1 MDSQVAENPLP
12 FHRCAR
18 DPRVAGT
25 ADAMRTEPLTS
36 VAFAKAAAVWLES
49 RRPYIAQK
57 TAHEYSLNIKTLSSY
72 FGEMRLQEIT
82 PDQVR
87 AYQKMRMTQCGPFA
101 INHECCVLSQMRKRI
116 GKPFHDYQPLPLPK
130 EIRGRALTEPERKKL
145 LDTAASDPNWL
156 AACCFARISVNTTA
170 GPKEVMTL
178 RLKDVD
184 LANRLFFVGPQ
195 GAKNIHRIRP
205 IPLNDEALD
214 ALTIAMQRAKSLGAC
229 EPWHHVFPFR
239 ANKGKKHDPSR
250 HQTTFKT
257 AWNKLV
263 AAAGIG
269 RCRMYDLRHTAI
281 TDLLQDPETS
291 DEQAEQL
298 AGHID
303 AKTKKHYSHTQI
315 EKLRAAVERLGPGK
329 KSVTPSKAKTSNNV
343 EKPAELSKAAED
355 LLVALAKL
363 LKTGS

>member
-1 MDSQVAENPLP
+1 VRA
-12 FHRCAR
+12 
-18 DPRVAGT
+18 
-25 ADAMRTEPLTS
+25 EPLTAVPFS
-36 VAFAKAAAVWLES
+36 RAAEAWLDS
-49 RRPYIAQK
+49 RRPYLSAK
-57 TAHEYSLNIKTLSSY
+57 TVHEYALNIKTLSAY

-87 AYQKMRMTQCGPFA
+87 AYQRMRMTQCGPFA
-101 INHECCVLSQMRKRI
+101 INHECCVLNQMRKRI
-116 GKPFHDYQPLPLPK
+116 GKPFADYQPLPLPK
-130 EIRGRALTEPERKKL
+130 EIRGRALSELERKKL
-145 LDTAASDPNWL
+145 LETAASDPNWL

-205 IPLNDEALD
+205 IPLNDEAFE
-214 ALTIAMQRAKSLGAC
+214 ALRTALGRAKSLGAF
-229 EPWHHVFPFR
+229 EPQHHVFPFR
-239 ANKGKKHDPSR
+239 TDQGKKHDPSR

-315 EKLRAAVERLGPGK
+315 ENLRAAVERLGNK
-329 KSVTPSKAKTSNNV
+329 K
-343 EKPAELSKAAED
+343 KPAQIKTNHRRAEENAEKSGLSAED
-355 LLVALAKL
+355 LILALAKL

>member
-1 MDSQVAENPLP
+1 MVAQSPSPETLATAQLLQPVAHGALP
-12 FHRCAR
+12 VRA
-18 DPRVAGT
+18 
-25 ADAMRTEPLTS
+25 EPLTAVPFS
-36 VAFAKAAAVWLES
+36 RAAEAWLDS
-49 RRPYIAQK
+49 RRPYLSAK
-57 TAHEYSLNIKTLSSY
+57 TVHEYALNIKTLCAY

-87 AYQKMRMTQCGPFA
+87 AYQRMRMTQCGPFA
-101 INHECCVLSQMRKRI
+101 INHECCVLNQMRKRI
-116 GKPFHDYQPLPLPK
+116 GKPFADYQPLPLPK
-130 EIRGRALTEPERKKL
+130 EIRGRALTELERKKL
-145 LDTAASDPNWL
+145 LETAASDPNWL

-205 IPLNDEALD
+205 IPLNDEAFD
-214 ALTIAMQRAKSLGAC
+214 ALSAALERAKSLGAC

-239 ANKGKKHDPSR
+239 TDKGKKHDPAR

-315 EKLRAAVERLGPGK
+315 EKLRAAVERLGNNK
-329 KSVTPSKAKTSNNV
+329 KKPAQVTNHRRAEENV
-343 EKPAELSKAAED
+343 EKSGLSAEELI
-355 LLVALAKL
+355 LALAKL